1 MKDDERKHK
10 RRNPGES
17 AMIDEITVDA
27 EERMQKSMASLETAF
42 NKIRT
47 GRAHPSILD
56 GIMVSYYGT
65 DTPLNQ
71 LANVNVEEG
80 RSLLVNPWE
89 KSMIGEIEKAIM
101 RSDLGLNPSNNGES
115 IRVPMPPLTEE
126 TRREFTKQARHE
138 AENARVAIRNI
149 RRDANSDLKD
159 LEKEKEISEDELR
172 RAEDQIQK
180 ITDKYITAVEASL
193 SSKEQDLLSV

>member
-1 MKDDERKHK
+1 
-10 RRNPGES
+10 
-17 AMIDEITVDA
+17 MINEITKDA
-27 EERMQKSMASLETAF
+27 EERMQKSVSSLETAF

-56 GIMVSYYGT
+56 GIMVSYYGA

-89 KSMIGEIEKAIM
+89 KAMIGEIEKAILK
-101 RSDLGLNPSNNGES
+101 SDLGLNPSNNGES

-126 TRREFTKQARHE
+126 TRREYTKQAKHE

-149 RRDANSDLKD
+149 RRDANSDLKE

-180 ITDKYITAVEASL
+180 ITDKYIDAVEASL
-193 SSKEQDLLSV
+193 ATKEQDLLSV